1 MEYERAD
8 LLEKI
13 ELCRRLSRSL
23 TDDDMRHALKVLAA
37 DYEGQLKRTN
47 GEGFMLRDARR

>member
-23 TDDDMRHALKVLAA
+23 TDDDMRHALKALAA